1 MTGDT
6 LGDDMTERQLAA
18 KDYMDQYGDAL
29 RRVRQCEE
37 QLERENLN
45 VDAIRSSSD
54 NDGMP
59 HGTNVGRPTEA
70 KAIRLVDKGID
81 LFDARDKALRIQR
94 EIFETAYQV
103 GGVEGDVLIERYIKL
118 KDWTEVCDA
127 VGYGWSQTHMYH
139 RIGLDKVADKL
150 RIE

>member
-1 MTGDT
+1 
-6 LGDDMTERQLAA
+6 MTERQLAA

>member
-1 MTGDT
+1 
-6 LGDDMTERQLAA
+6 MTERQLAA

-45 VDAIRSSSD
+45 VDTIRSSSD

-59 HGTNVGRPTEA
+59 HGNNVGRPTEE
-70 KAIRLVDKGID
+70 KAVRLADKGID

>member
-1 MTGDT
+1 
-6 LGDDMTERQLAA
+6 MTERQLKAQ
-18 KDYMDQYGDAL
+18 DYMMRYEDAV

-37 QLERENLN
+37 QLEREELS
-45 VDAIRSSSD
+45 VDAIRSTSD

-59 HGTNVGRPTEA
+59 HGFSISNPTA
-70 KAIRLVDKGID
+70 DKAVRLVEKGID
-81 LFDARDKALRIQR
+81 LLDARDRARAIQR
-94 EIFETAYQV
+94 EVFEVAYSI

-118 KDWTEVCDA
+118 KDWDDVCDA
-127 VGYGWSQTHMYH
+127 VGYGWSQTHSYH

>member
-1 MTGDT
+1 
-6 LGDDMTERQLAA
+6 MTERQLKA
-18 KDYMDQYGDAL
+18 KAYMDKYGDAL

-37 QLERENLN
+37 QLEREQIS
-45 VDAIRSSSD
+45 VDAIRSTSD

-59 HGTNVGRPTEA
+59 HGSGISDPTA
-70 KAIRLVDKGID
+70 DKAVRLVDKGMD
-81 LFDARDKALRIQR
+81 LFEARCKAMEIQR
-94 EIFETAYQV
+94 RVFEVAYTI

-118 KDWTEVCDA
+118 KDWTDVCDA
-127 VGYGWSQTHMYH
+127 VGYGWSQTHTYH